1 MRKRTAFLQEPIQK
15 HTHTNLVCTRTT
27 LASTRSYVLRLFH
40 THAIPKTS
48 KTSCSGHNPWKQ
60 CSPSECETY
69 CVSTRKKKNKHTQK
83 NKTSYSQNRIH
94 QKLVAPFSTKTYCVP
109 TKNNTKPHGH
119 KSRLNKGDPCEYVR
133 SYVLRLFHTHEKNKT
148 HSHKN
153 RLKEG
158 RPLRVRDRTYYDCFT
173 LMPFRRDPKR
183 AVLRTEFINNGSPC
197 EYEKG
202 VRSYKQNKTHA
213 NFV

>member
-1 MRKRTAFLQEPIQK
+1 MRESVSESGSLQVQ
-15 HTHTNLVCTRTT
+15 HVR
-27 LASTRSYVLRLFH
+27 ASTAMVS
-40 THAIPKTS
+40 IPPLPCCLDGARQYNMAPPICAAVQQQK
-48 KTSCSGHNPWKQ
+48 
-60 CSPSECETY
+60 SE
-69 CVSTRKKKNKHTQK
+69 V
-83 NKTSYSQNRIH
+83 
-94 QKLVAPFSTKTYCVP
+94 

-119 KSRLNKGDPCEYVR
+119 KPRLNKGDPCEYVR